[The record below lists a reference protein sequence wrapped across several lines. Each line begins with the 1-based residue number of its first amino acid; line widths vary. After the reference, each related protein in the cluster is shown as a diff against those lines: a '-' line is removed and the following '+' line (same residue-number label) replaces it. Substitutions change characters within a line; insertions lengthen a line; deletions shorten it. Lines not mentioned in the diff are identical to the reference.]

1 MTTRS
6 TTSRGY
12 GAAHQRERARLEPI
26 VRAGGVKCF
35 RCNEDIAADGPWDLG
50 HNDDRTAWTGPEHVK
65 CNRAA
70 GGANGAAV
78 TNQKKQTITRDW

>member
-12 GAAHQRERARLEPI
+12 GTAHQRERERWAKE
-26 VRAGGVKCF
+26 VKKGNAKCF
-35 RCNEDIAADGPWDLG
+35 RCDEPIDPDGPWDLG

-78 TNQKKQTITRDW
+78 TNQKKQTISRDW